1 MGIKARKDEASKKL
15 LDLSMDAP
23 RSPEIALSK
32 YLNGA
37 SQLQISRILSDKAIS
52 EAAAERLSKEHALGE
67 LFSGLVLRD
76 YFGAVDDAAFGRF
89 GLTTL
94 ILTTGDTATLTI
106 CCRSPLDISRLSY
119 MLLIEDIISSPSIC
133 ITRWQIYQVTLD
145 FACCFLAASFSALS

>member
-89 GLTTL
+89 VPDHPDFDHRRYSGLDSENAEVDRAIACSSSKPNSMRTKA
-94 ILTTGDTATLTI
+94 GRG
-106 CCRSPLDISRLSY
+106 RSA
-119 MLLIEDIISSPSIC
+119 MLACLRSWRSSSTC
-133 ITRWQIYQVTLD
+133 
-145 FACCFLAASFSALS
+145 ASPG